1 MQQPVEGRVVVTSG
15 PNGLRVEI
23 RPLVRTRA
31 ARRRLALAAI
41 LLMASAL
48 FGGARLVQAWETGL
62 RRGDF
67 ADLSLPWLA
76 ALTVAVGLFT
86 PLAVLGLAALAFAEE
101 TVQVGSDTITISTT
115 AFERT
120 KVRTIPIAELECWRQ
135 TLLPLSPWW
144 TWAVERLAA
153 RWRGRLEPL
162 AGAARPKEKKWI
174 AQVLA
179 QATGKPLID
188 DFGRTRSW
196 DQTDGRTQPDKRGR
210 S

>member
-1 MQQPVEGRVVVTSG
+1 VPQPLEGRVVVSCD

-23 RPLVRTRA
+23 RPLVRTRG

-41 LLMASAL
+41 LLLGSAL

-67 ADLSLPWLA
+67 ADLPLPWLA

-86 PLAVLGLAALAFAEE
+86 PLAVVGLAALAFAEE
-101 TVQVGSDTITISTT
+101 TVHVGPDSITISTT
-115 AFERT
+115 AFEKT

-144 TWAVERLAA
+144 TWAVQRLAA
-153 RWRGRLEPL
+153 RWRGRLVPL
-162 AGAARPKEKKWI
+162 AGAAGPQEKKWI

-188 DFGRTRSW
+188 DFGRTRSFGEAKGQP
-196 DQTDGRTQPDKRGR
+196 QTDRPGRR
-210 S
+210 